1 MSINHLLPM
10 DNMDKIGPGLRTRSP
25 RVRTDSRTFEAL
37 LEKARSNE
45 AGGFTPAA
53 PPVSK
58 ARLMEIVHH
67 VRKQMEAHLMEAL
80 GSGVSLDH
88 EVSYPGLMGRL
99 TLPPLD
105 SSNKQPVNQN
115 IDVSVPLDQQT
126 ALRDPPQELPDRQPV
141 LHVQPPEPRDPL
153 PALRDRPPEPRGGQ
167 IDAAIR
173 DAAKAHGVDQALVRS
188 VIKAESGFNP
198 NSTSPRG
205 AMGLMQLMPETAR
218 ELGVQNSY
226 DPVENVQAGTRYLKM
241 LLNRYDGDVSLA
253 LAAYNWGMGNLERRP
268 AQMPAETRRYVE
280 QVTRRY
286 AALKA

>member
-10 DNMDKIGPGLRTRSP
+10 DNMDKIGPGLRTAAP
-25 RVRTDSRTFEAL
+25 RVRTDSYAFEAL

-45 AGGFTPAA
+45 ADGFTPAA

-67 VRKQMEAHLMEAL
+67 VRKQMDAHLMQAL
-80 GSGVSLDH
+80 GSGASLDH
-88 EVSYPGLMGRL
+88 EATYPGLMGRL
-99 TLPPLD
+99 TLPLPD
-105 SSNKQPVNQN
+105 SSNKQHVNQN
-115 IDVSVPLDQQT
+115 IDVSAP
-126 ALRDPPQELPDRQPV
+126 RDPPPAPHDQQPA
-141 LHVQPPEPRDPL
+141 LHVQPPAPRGQPPVPRDP
-153 PALRDRPPEPRGGQ
+153 PSEPRGGGQ
-167 IDAAIR
+167 IDDAIR
-173 DAAKAHGVDQALVRS
+173 AAAKTHGVDPALVRS

-198 NSTSPRG
+198 NSTSPKG

-218 ELGVQNSY
+218 ELGVQNGY

-253 LAAYNWGMGNLERRP
+253 LAAYNWGMGNIERRP
-268 AQMPAETRRYVE
+268 AQMPVETRRYVE

-286 AALKA
+286 AALKV